1 MFGRFLNHLLGQ
13 KQFKI
18 FSARIMSIS
27 FKRFCRPESSLEHPG
42 HFMNKFF
49 SRRFSSAGAAL
60 RRGAALAVLEQEVVV
75 NSQVIVST
83 GNDDFRQRRRRHGN
97 VVVDAQALSE
107 LWPSSS

>member
-1 MFGRFLNHLLGQ
+1 MLIFAIHLIVLLIAKFQNQNVKLFAQNQFAIGNALNHFAQNQNANL
-13 KQFKI
+13 FAKI
-18 FSARIMSIS
+18 QI
-27 FKRFCRPESSLEHPG
+27 
-42 HFMNKFF
+42 
-49 SRRFSSAGAAL
+49 AAL
-60 RRGAALAVLEQEVVV
+60 KLNAALAVLEQEVVV